1 MTRKIKEDT
10 YMDTAADCEECDEDV
25 LFFFIII
32 FLLLSGRLR
41 WFIRWLR
48 WFFKPCLCKY
58 HSSSSNGLLESQE
71 E

>member
-25 LFFFIII
+25 LFFFLL
-32 FLLLSGRLR
+32 LLLSGRLR

-48 WFFKPCLCKY
+48 WFFKPCLSKY
-58 HSSSSNGLLESQE
+58 HSSSHGLLESQE